1 MRVKVQAIC
10 PRVKICA
17 KFSTLA
23 LALKKKIRNKLM
35 LSSLVEF
42 LMFQLNQAMPR
53 LKIGGLTLQK
63 RYSKD

>member
-1 MRVKVQAIC
+1 MRVKVRVIC

-23 LALKKKIRNKLM
+23 LALKKKIQNKLM

-42 LMFQLNQAMPR
+42 
-53 LKIGGLTLQK
+53 
-63 RYSKD
+63 